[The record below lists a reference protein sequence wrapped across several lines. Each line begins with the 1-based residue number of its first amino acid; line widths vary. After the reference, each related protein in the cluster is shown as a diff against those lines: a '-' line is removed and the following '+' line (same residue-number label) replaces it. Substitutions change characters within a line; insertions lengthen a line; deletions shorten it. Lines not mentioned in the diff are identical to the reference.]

1 MSGDIDLRHV
11 HGTGLRGLTERSMRV
26 GGGTIQEDYPCA
38 YAGCS
43 KLFDT
48 QQVFITHSALH
59 HSAAPYDC
67 AQDDC
72 GQCFTKLGD
81 QLQHEQVEHL
91 RSLRGLCSRTSPS
104 GRDALEHVLDEH
116 ENITRFE
123 VSDAIYWPYP
133 IDPNHTEYN
142 FELAGIQI
150 THPINGQTTHFYVS
164 KLAAKIGTERINTK
178 FSQVAKKAFLQSSAG
193 TFATAGLEGTGA
205 KAT

>member
-1 MSGDIDLRHV
+1 MSSTSMKTSRAS
-11 HGTGLRGLTERSMRV
+11 RCPMQCQPLTRNRS
-26 GGGTIQEDYPCA
+26 
-38 YAGCS
+38 
-43 KLFDT
+43 
-48 QQVFITHSALH
+48 
-59 HSAAPYDC
+59 
-67 AQDDC
+67 
-72 GQCFTKLGD
+72 
-81 QLQHEQVEHL
+81 
-91 RSLRGLCSRTSPS
+91 
-104 GRDALEHVLDEH
+104 
-116 ENITRFE
+116 
-123 VSDAIYWPYP
+123 YWPYP